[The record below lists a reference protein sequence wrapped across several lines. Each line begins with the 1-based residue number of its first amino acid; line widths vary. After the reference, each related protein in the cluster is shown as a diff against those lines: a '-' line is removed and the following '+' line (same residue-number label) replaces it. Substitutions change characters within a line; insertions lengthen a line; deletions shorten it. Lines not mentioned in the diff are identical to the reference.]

1 MREGRLG
8 VTLEHG
14 GATFAVFSSHADAVE
29 LCLFD
34 DASNETRLPMHR
46 EGDEWRVHVPGAGA
60 GARYGY
66 RAHGPYEP
74 ARGNRFNAAKLLI
87 DPYARAFDGKL
98 DYSGPVFGFDRA
110 AGADDAADPRD
121 DAAFVPKSIV
131 VDSAFDWRGDA
142 PPKTPWKN
150 TVIYEMHVRGFSR
163 SNPAVDAPI
172 RGTYLGVAHD
182 ASIEHLR
189 SLGVTAVELLPIHEC
204 ADEHTLAKRGMKNYW
219 GYSTLGFF
227 APDQRFASRRGAQV
241 AELKEMVRKLH
252 TAGIEV
258 ILDVVFNH
266 TCEGDHLGPTVSF
279 RGFDNR
285 AYYKL
290 SDENPAKYVDFTGCG
305 NTFDAS
311 HEYGV
316 RLICDSLRYWCEE
329 MHVDGFRFDLAPALG
344 RAFTD
349 FDPRAPIFHAIFQDP
364 VLARMKL
371 IAEPWDC
378 SADPMQLGK
387 FRKPWR
393 EWNASFR
400 DDVRRFWNGHAIG
413 VGAIATRLAGS
424 SDKLAGRGPTAS
436 INFVTAHDGFTLRD
450 LVSYEQKHNEA
461 NGEKNKDGNDHND
474 STNLGV
480 EGDTGDRAI
489 ILARLELVRNF
500 LATLA
505 LSAGVP
511 MITAGDEMWRTQH
524 GNNNAYVN
532 DDETSWLDWDLD
544 EDAREMLEFSRG
556 IMMLRKE
563 LALSHA
569 TAFFRGGAAGEE
581 KDLTWFR
588 ADGKE
593 LAGDDWNSEVSIGAW
608 FASEREDVVVLLNA
622 ADEDLAYSLPPLL
635 QARVAKMNVL
645 VDTRSGRV
653 PAGELPIRTD
663 RAYPLGAR
671 SFVLLR

>member
-8 VTLEHG
+8 VTIEHG
-14 GATFAVFSSHADAVE
+14 GASFSVFSSHADAVE

-34 DASNETRLPMHR
+34 DQSRETRFPMHR

-60 GARYGY
+60 GVRYGY

-74 ARGNRFNAAKLLI
+74 SRGNRYNAAKLLV

-98 DYSGPVFGFDRA
+98 DATGPVFGSDRTR
-110 AGADDAADPRD
+110 GDDAPDTQD

-131 VDSAFDWRGDA
+131 VDSAFDWRGDT

-150 TVIYEMHVRGFSR
+150 TVIYEMHARGFSKR
-163 SNPAVDAPI
+163 NPAVDASL
-172 RGTYLGVAHD
+172 RGTYLGVSHD

-204 ADEHTLAKRGMKNYW
+204 ADEWTLQKRGMKNYW

-227 APDQRFASRRGAQV
+227 APDQRFASRPGRQV
-241 AELKEMVRKLH
+241 VEFKEMVRKLH
-252 TAGIEV
+252 ASGIEV

-266 TCEGDHLGPTVSF
+266 TCEGDQLGPTVSF
-279 RGFDNR
+279 RGLDNR

-290 SDENPAKYVDFTGCG
+290 NDENPAKYVDFTGCG

-344 RAFTD
+344 RAFAE

-364 VLARMKL
+364 VLGRMKL
-371 IAEPWDC
+371 VAEPWDC
-378 SADPMQLGK
+378 AIDPMQLGR
-387 FRKPWR
+387 FSAPWR

-400 DDVRRFWNGHAIG
+400 DDVRRFWNGRVKSVAG
-413 VGAIATRLAGS
+413 IATRLAGS
-424 SDKLAGRGPTAS
+424 SDCFWTKGPTAS

-461 NGEKNKDGNDHND
+461 NGEENRDGNDSND

-480 EGDTGDRAI
+480 EGDTGDRNVVDT
-489 ILARLELVRNF
+489 RLKLVRSF

-505 LSAGVP
+505 VSAGVP
-511 MITAGDEMWRTQH
+511 MITAGDEMWRTQR
-524 GNNNAYVN
+524 GNNNAYVL
-532 DDETSWLDWDLD
+532 DDETSWLDWDLG
-544 EDAREMLEFSRG
+544 EEARELLEFFRG
-556 IMMLRKE
+556 IMSLRKE
-563 LALSHA
+563 LAFPHALS
-569 TAFFRGGAAGEE
+569 FFRGGAPGEE
-581 KDLTWFR
+581 KDVTWFR
-588 ADGKE
+588 ADGAE
-593 LAGDDWNSEVSIGAW
+593 LEGDDWSSHSCIGAW
-608 FASEREDVVVLLNA
+608 FSSEKEDVALLLNA
-622 ADEDLAYSLPPLL
+622 SELDLACVLPPLL
-635 QARVAKMNVL
+635 ASRVAEMRVL
-645 VDTRSGRV
+645 VDTRSPRV
-653 PAGELPIRTD
+653 PARELPVRTD
-663 RAYPLGAR
+663 EAYPLGAR